1 MPMKAMT
8 TASAEQY
15 DAILYGRMTP
25 AMAAAYLQDG
35 RVCLRTFGQTL
46 CEMYPASD
54 LLDRLTAFFVAI
66 TAQPD
71 RRSIQR
77 KIRNWLTTKH
87 CPSSRQDIF
96 AIAFALNLS
105 EAQLDYLLSLATD
118 YGIQYRDAR
127 DAVFAWFLR
136 GGYSWAQATEFF
148 SRLPEPPG
156 LNQVS
161 GQEASRLT
169 QDIHSEFLLAHSL
182 PELEACCLRNLPR
195 FGDLHL
201 RAYYY
206 FDLYMRQLIHP
217 ASPWEDEPERDYSL
231 ELVMDTY
238 LCAHMPR
245 GKDRKGYSLV
255 QRLIKQNW
263 PNATTIKNVFLHKED
278 VPRKLLLL
286 LYVVTENIG
295 VHENAYFDLEDDEE
309 PLTVEERVDDHWWTL
324 NALLADCGM
333 APLDPRNATDWLFL
347 YAMCADPDEAMSD
360 RLEQVIDA
368 MFDNVREK

>member
-1 MPMKAMT
+1 MPKKSMT

-35 RVCLRTFGQTL
+35 HVSLRTFGQTL
-46 CEMYPASD
+46 REMYPAPD
-54 LLDRLTAFFVAI
+54 LLERLTDFFAGF
-66 TAQPD
+66 AQQPD

-77 KIRNWLTTKH
+77 KLRNWLATKH
-87 CPSSRQDIF
+87 CPTDRDDIF
-96 AIAFALNLS
+96 GIAFALGLS
-105 EAQLDYLLSLATD
+105 EAQLDYLLSLCTD
-118 YGIQYRDAR
+118 YGIQYRDGH

-136 GGYSWAQATEFF
+136 NGYTWAQAADFF
-148 SRLPEPPG
+148 CGLPPAPG
-156 LNQVS
+156 LNQVT

-169 QDIHSEFLLAHSL
+169 QEIHSEFLLAHT
-182 PELEACCLRNLPR
+182 PTELKACYLRHLER
-195 FGDLHL
+195 FGHLHL

-217 ASPWEDEPERDYSL
+217 ASPWTDAQERNYSV
-231 ELVMDTY
+231 EMVMDTY
-238 LCAHMPR
+238 LSAHMPR
-245 GKDRKGYSLV
+245 GKNRRNYSLV

-295 VHENAYFDLEDDEE
+295 VHESAYGDLDGEEE
-309 PLTVEERVDDHWWTL
+309 PLMLEERIDDHWWTL

-360 RLEQVIDA
+360 RLEQVIDH
-368 MFDNVREK
+368 MFDNVRAK